1 MRSSVRTTTKILAG
15 ASLALVAAT
24 LVLAIG
30 LPGPASAHSNGRVQ
44 LWVDRLVLHSTG
56 GDNWTV
62 SVSMVDADSG
72 TPQPGFDV
80 GVDGRDDLGHA
91 LGPLLLTDGGAGEY
105 AAPLTAA
112 PGQWSVDVRADTLP
126 GGVRGVP
133 LRKTYP
139 VFLEPGKD
147 VSIDS
152 SAPGGSGS
160 GGGSAPVLMMMV
172 AAAAV
177 AAVLLLAR
185 RRRPR
190 VAPAGR

>member
-1 MRSSVRTTTKILAG
+1 MRSPETTPTKILAG
-15 ASLALVAAT
+15 AALALVLAT
-24 LVLAIG
+24 LVLVIG
-30 LPGPASAHSNGRVQ
+30 RPAPASAHSNGRVQ
-44 LWVDRLVLHSTG
+44 LWVDRLVLHSAG

-80 GVDGRDDLGHA
+80 AVDGRDDQGHA
-91 LGPLLLTDGGAGEY
+91 LGPVLLTDGGAGAY
-105 AAPLTAA
+105 TAPLTAA
-112 PGQWSVDVRADTLP
+112 PGRWSVDVRADTLP

-133 LRKTYP
+133 LRKSYP
-139 VFLEPGKD
+139 VSLEPGKD

-160 GGGSAPVLMMMV
+160 GGGSAPVLMMAV
-172 AAAAV
+172 AAAVV